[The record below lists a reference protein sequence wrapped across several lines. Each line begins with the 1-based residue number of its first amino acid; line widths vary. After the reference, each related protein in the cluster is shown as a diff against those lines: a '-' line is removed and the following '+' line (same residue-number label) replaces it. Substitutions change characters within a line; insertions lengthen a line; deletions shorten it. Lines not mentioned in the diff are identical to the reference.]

1 MGAEAAA
8 GMAEREQLGDVRAAP
23 TNHSREARELTCE

>member
-23 TNHSREARELTCE
+23 PNHTREEGELTCE